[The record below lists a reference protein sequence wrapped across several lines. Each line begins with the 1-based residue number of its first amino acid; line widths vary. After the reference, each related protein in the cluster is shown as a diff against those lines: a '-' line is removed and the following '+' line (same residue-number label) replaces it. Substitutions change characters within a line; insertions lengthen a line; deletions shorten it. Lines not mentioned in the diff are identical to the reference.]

1 MITYLDQEFY
11 APRWNYEK
19 AKYSMEL
26 HEKYGNYRVTV
37 LDVAKMWAVWELL
50 RGSGIVLVDV
60 SAKHDEARRCRVL
73 LMSEILQNYQLLMDF
88 F

>member
-37 LDVAKMWAVWELL
+37 LDVAKMWAV
-50 RGSGIVLVDV
+50 
-60 SAKHDEARRCRVL
+60 
-73 LMSEILQNYQLLMDF
+73 
-88 F
+88 